1 MVRYLVKMTMECHFE
16 ERGILYST
24 CPFCNGSG
32 EKWFSDEDGEHSETC
47 SACEGAG
54 HIPQTWL
61 QDYEEHI
68 KIND

>member
-1 MVRYLVKMTMECHFE
+1 M
-16 ERGILYST
+16 YSI

-32 EKWFSDEDGEHSETC
+32 ENWFHAEDGEHSETC

-61 QDYEEHI
+61 QDYEEHN

>member
-1 MVRYLVKMTMECHFE
+1 M
-16 ERGILYST
+16 YST

-61 QDYEEHI
+61 QDYEEHN